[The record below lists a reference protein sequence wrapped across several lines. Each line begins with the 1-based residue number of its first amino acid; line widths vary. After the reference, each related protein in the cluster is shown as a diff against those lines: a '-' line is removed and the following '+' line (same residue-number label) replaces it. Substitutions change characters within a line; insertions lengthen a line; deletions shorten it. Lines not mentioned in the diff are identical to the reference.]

1 MIPIYYQSSEG
12 VIINLIQEP
21 YMMLSDTDL
30 LNNKWT
36 PITAGTNN
44 PKMAKLKK
52 ELESPPFSIV
62 VTGANK
68 GEMLS
73 NLEHIESVFDRDCF
87 LFETTKQMGR
97 LYIGEFYRECLITTS
112 NKEKVFEKTYT
123 TVGYVATSND
133 GYWKNDKTVEFSG
146 AGNLVGEIAYSLYP
160 TARVNDSSIEFYE
173 TEDKKAQIKYGAPFS
188 YDNYLMFDIGN
199 VIDVDSFSGLELKSE
214 VGGTAISCDVQISD
228 GTTVDD
234 ARSISATALEETTR
248 INIIGFSNITV
259 DDFGESGWS
268 SPSLIMYGYINYE
281 RAEEIVIKSGDIDI
295 VGQPIDVSEFDFVT
309 FRVGY
314 SSGTTTVEYT
324 VDEEQW
330 TTVDTISLVGGQ
342 ETEVVIENV
351 TCRYIR
357 LLGAFFGSINSEI
370 SLISGEPIPN
380 RNLMK
385 LGYSTQNVELVR
397 YEGDGIE
404 YLLQDTGESYL
415 TFDDTSLLL
424 KKIECTFASGIV
436 IVQGYSSGSWSDIVQ
451 LSSSMSQNYNTN
463 YDKIRLK
470 LPHALSNPQTA
481 GLKIMVETD
490 ARVVNESYAPSDAII
505 EFNGA
510 WNNPNVNIAGNDYGA
525 NIQLASGH
533 KLIIDTAEKTV
544 RDYEDDYT
552 YENVFASRTETAFEK
567 IETGEN
573 SVEWDAS
580 PRNIKITISQTR
592 STPKWN

>member
-1 MIPIYYQSSEG
+1 MIPIYYKSSEG
-12 VIINLIQEP
+12 EIINLIEPP
-21 YMMLSDTDL
+21 YMMLTETDL
-30 LNNKWT
+30 LNNEWAWET
-36 PITAGTNN
+36 VGTNF
-44 PKMAKLKK
+44 PKISTLKK
-52 ELESPPFSIV
+52 QLISPPFKV
-62 VTGANK
+62 RVTGANK

-87 LFETTKQMGR
+87 LEQMGR
-97 LYIGEFYRECLITTS
+97 LYIGEFYRECFITSST
-112 NKEKVFEKTYT
+112 KEKVFEKTYT
-123 TVGYVATSND
+123 TVQYVATSND

-160 TARVNDSSIEFYE
+160 TSRINDSSIEFYE

-234 ARSISATALEETTR
+234 ARSISATVLEETTR

-295 VGQPIDVSEFDFVT
+295 VGQPIDVSSFDFVT

-385 LGYSTQNVELVR
+385 LGYSTQNVELVK

-451 LSSSMSQNYNTN
+451 LSSSLSQNYNTN

-470 LPHALSNPQTA
+470 LPHALSNNPQTA

-490 ARVVNESYAPSDAII
+490 ARVYNESYAPSDAII
-505 EFNGA
+505 EFEGA
-510 WNNPNVNIAGNDYGA
+510 WNNPSIMIGDNSYGA
-525 NIQLASGH
+525 TVNVPSGQT
-533 KLIIDTAEKTV
+533 LQIDTKEKTC
-544 RDYEDDYT
+544 RILNDEG
-552 YENVFASRTETAFEK
+552 YENVFASRLEDTFEK
-567 IETGEN
+567 IEKGEN
-573 SVEWDAS
+573 SVVWDAN
-580 PRNIKITISQTR
+580 PRNIKVTLTQAR